1 LVDLAKY
8 DSLIQ
13 DLSMIEAEVSTLAEK
28 LRDNGERETE
38 LDIQIAKLRQ
48 ENSHLQKRIL
58 EIEQDFEFFKED
70 KEGNILNTLNSK
82 ERETLKLKLQ
92 DLISRIDYHLS
103 ADRQI

>member
-1 LVDLAKY
+1 MVDLAKY

-13 DLSMIEAEVSTLAEK
+13 DLSLIEAEVYTLIEK
-28 LRDNGERETE
+28 LRDKEERETE
-38 LDIQIAKLRQ
+38 LEIQLAKYRQ
-48 ENSHLQKRIL
+48 ENSYLQKRIL
-58 EIEQDFEFFKED
+58 EIEQDLEFLKED

-92 DLISRIDYHLS
+92 DIISRIDYHLS